1 MPAVWAS
8 DGQGLCSAAFGLEG
22 GGCPVLADDVEVL
35 RLIDHHCHGVVKAD
49 LDLAGFERLISE
61 SYDPPPAGT
70 SRFDSPLGLSVRRW
84 CAPVLGLEPFASPE
98 DYIARRVELGAE
110 KVARSLLSEAGLGA
124 LLLDTGYRSAE
135 LHDLASM
142 GDLAAVPAHEIV
154 RLEGVA
160 EGGAAS
166 GVDAAGYPAAFR
178 DALEEATKRAVGL
191 KTIVAYR
198 GGFGFDAEAPGDAE
212 VVRAAGPFLEAA
224 ASGRARIADP
234 VLLRFGIWSGARL
247 ARERG
252 FPIQFHSGWGDADL
266 ELHRSNPTLL
276 TGLIRAFDRLEVN
289 VVFLHCYPFHR
300 DAAYLASVFGNVYF
314 DVGSALHYHGPS
326 SAGLLAEAMEVAP
339 FSKLLYSSDAFGLPE
354 QYHLGAML
362 FRRALVEVL
371 GRWID
376 ADHCDTETAG
386 RIAEGIARANAS
398 RIYPLP

>member
-1 MPAVWAS
+1 
-8 DGQGLCSAAFGLEG
+8 
-22 GGCPVLADDVEVL
+22 VLADDVQGL
-35 RLIDHHCHGVVKAD
+35 RLIDHHCHGVVRAD
-49 LDLAGFERLISE
+49 LDLAGFERLITE
-61 SYDPPPAGT
+61 SYDPPPRGT

-98 DYIARRVELGAE
+98 NYIARRADLGAE
-110 KVARSLLSEAGLGA
+110 KVARSFLSEAGLGA

-135 LHDLASM
+135 LHDLESM
-142 GDLAAVPAHEIV
+142 GDLAAVPVHEIV

-160 EGGAAS
+160 EAVAAS
-166 GVDAAGYPAAFR
+166 GVDASGYASAFR
-178 DALEEATKRAVGL
+178 DALEDACRNAVGL

-224 ASGRARIADP
+224 GSGRARIADP

-289 VVFLHCYPFHR
+289 VIFLHCYPFHR

-371 GRWID
+371 ERWID
-376 ADHCDTETAG
+376 ANDCDLETAG
-386 RIAEGIARANAS
+386 RIAEGIARGNAS

>member
-1 MPAVWAS
+1 MALPAERRL
-8 DGQGLCSAAFGLEG
+8 GNMLG
-22 GGCPVLADDVEVL
+22 GVRGARGRRCALLAEDVEGL
-35 RLIDHHCHGVVKAD
+35 QLIDHHCHGVVKAD

-61 SYDPPPAGT
+61 SYDPPPPGT

-84 CAPVLGLEPFASPE
+84 CAPVLGLEPFAAPE
-98 DYIARRVELGAE
+98 EYIARRGDLGAE
-110 KVARSLLSEAGLGA
+110 QVARSLLAEAGLGA
-124 LLLDTGYRSAE
+124 LLIDTGYRSDE
-135 LHDLASM
+135 LHDLRSM
-142 GDLAAVPAHEIV
+142 GELAAVPVHEIV

-160 EGGAAS
+160 EAVAAS
-166 GVDAAGYPAAFR
+166 GVDASGYPTAYR
-178 DALEEATKRAVGL
+178 DALEEASGQAVGL
-191 KTIVAYR
+191 KTVVAYR
-198 GGFGFDAEAPGDAE
+198 GGFSFDPEAPGDAE
-212 VVRAAGPFLEAA
+212 VVRAAAPFLEAA
-224 ASGRARIADP
+224 ASGRARLSDP

-276 TGLIRAFDRLEVN
+276 TGLIRTFDRLGVN
-289 VVFLHCYPFHR
+289 MVFLHCYPFHR

-339 FSKLLYSSDAFGLPE
+339 FSKLLFSSDAFGLPE

-362 FRRALVEVL
+362 FRRALLEVL

-376 ADHCDTETAG
+376 GEHCDAATAT
-386 RIAEGIARANAS
+386 RIAESIARGNAT
-398 RIYPLP
+398 RIYPLS

>member
-1 MPAVWAS
+1 
-8 DGQGLCSAAFGLEG
+8 
-22 GGCPVLADDVEVL
+22 
-35 RLIDHHCHGVVKAD
+35 
-49 LDLAGFERLISE
+49 
-61 SYDPPPAGT
+61 
-70 SRFDSPLGLSVRRW
+70 
-84 CAPVLGLEPFASPE
+84 
-98 DYIARRVELGAE
+98 
-110 KVARSLLSEAGLGA
+110 
-124 LLLDTGYRSAE
+124 
-135 LHDLASM
+135 
-142 GDLAAVPAHEIV
+142 V

-160 EGGAAS
+160 EAVAAS

-178 DALEEATKRAVGL
+178 DALEEATKHAVGL

-198 GGFGFDAEAPGDAE
+198 GGFAFDAEAPGDAE

-354 QYHLGAML
+354 QYHLGAVL

-376 ADHCDTETAG
+376 ADHCDTATAG
-386 RIAEGIARANAS
+386 RIAEGIAWGNAS